1 MGANPIHVQERD
13 LKNVA
18 ATMPYQ
24 QAQIIWG
31 GPPPPPT
38 LGALQRR
45 YTAWWDQYQESLQAG
60 PGSDELEAT
69 SCRIVEA
76 LPDPVNWNDAPTPFK
91 GLVVGAV
98 QSGKTASMIGVA
110 AVALDQG
117 FRVAIVLAGL
127 KDDLRRQTARRF
139 NSQLLQQNDPI
150 EGLPGHTTRAGET
163 GPGPLGGFALNYFF
177 DANHVPTLQVQMER
191 ALRRGEP
198 CVIVVKKN
206 PTSLLAVTN
215 ALRVISLRIGSDS
228 LPVLVLDDECDE
240 ASVAAPG
247 EDRTI
252 PISIASIWQN
262 IQRTPRVAY
271 VGYTATAA
279 ASLLQDPGNE
289 LFPSHFVQ
297 ILRYPAPEDGPL
309 TYGISATDS
318 WYTGGSTYYS
328 EFGDEPGEETNFL
341 VTPAVTQADIAV
353 QPTENLSLYEAL
365 IAFFVSGAMRL
376 VLQPDRRFDNPTL
389 LPSPHS
395 MIVQT
400 STSVDDHKRWRD
412 AIRDLFLGEDMGEG
426 TVLFDDGE
434 LMQRVADEEG
444 RWKAW
449 HERFE
454 ASRRRV
460 YELRPHDAVQVPISW
475 RDVVDKLP
483 TVFRNTNLKAVN
495 SDGGQGQTLDYSP
508 RISASGAPAAPQDV
522 YVIAVGGSKL
532 SRGLTVEGLCISYYT
547 RAPNQPQED
556 TTLQA
561 SRWFGYRGPHLE
573 FCRLFTTE
581 DTYERL
587 KDIQANDFDHRM
599 RLADLMA
606 SGASLEQARIALRT
620 SPTCILTAKLGVGSI
635 HNLAFSP
642 STHLYSR
649 IEIGELAAHNETV
662 ATQLVNR
669 MRAKGA
675 VVVSGGSGG
684 SRGVLSSGW
693 SAGEVADA
701 LDAFSYTGHNPDP
714 TLYPMPEFYR
724 PADTS
729 RGTGRVLDTGNDPY
743 VAAAYLR
750 YWALQGSTPPP
761 LFNVGVTFGTMI
773 DGNTPFD
780 FSLLNRKV
788 SENGRME
795 GAWSGASRGWRGD
808 AYFDNPD
815 EELVGFSSR
824 RLEGAEGLLL
834 LHVIH
839 KDAKGRSGSGIARA
853 FHSPTFGLAIPAGG
867 PSFSVVVNY
876 AL

>member
-1 MGANPIHVQERD
+1 MGANRIHGPGRD
-13 LKNVA
+13 LTDVA
-18 ATMPYQ
+18 STMPSQ
-24 QAQIIWG
+24 RAQIIWG
-31 GPPPPPT
+31 GSPSPPT

-45 YTAWWDQYQESLQAG
+45 STSWWDQYRQSLRAG
-60 PGSDELEAT
+60 PGSEELEAT
-69 SCRIVEA
+69 SCHIVEA
-76 LPDPVNWNDAPTPFK
+76 LPDPANWNDAPTPLK

-117 FRVAIVLAGL
+117 FRIAIVLAGL

-139 NSQLLQQNDPI
+139 NSQLLQQNDPV
-150 EGLPGHTTRAGET
+150 EGLPGHTTMGGET
-163 GPGPLGGFALNYFF
+163 GPGPLGGFALNYFL

-191 ALRRGEP
+191 ALQNGEP
-198 CVIVVKKN
+198 CVIVVKKH
-206 PTSLLAVTN
+206 PRSLLAVTN
-215 ALRVISLRIGSDS
+215 ALRVISLRIGIDS

-252 PISIASIWQN
+252 PISIAGIWKSIMP
-262 IQRTPRVAY
+262 TPRVAY

-279 ASLLQDPGNE
+279 ASLLQDPENE

-309 TYGISATDS
+309 TYGLPDADS

-328 EFGDEPGEETNFL
+328 EFGEEPGEETNFL
-341 VTPAVTQADIAV
+341 VTPAVTQADISV
-353 QPTENLSLYEAL
+353 QPTENSSLYEAL

-376 VLQPDRRFDNPTL
+376 VLQPDRRFDEPAL

-395 MIVQT
+395 MMVQT
-400 STSVDDHKRWRD
+400 STSVDEHKRWRD
-412 AIRDLFLGEDMGEG
+412 AIRDLLRGEDMGEG
-426 TVLFDDGE
+426 TVLFDEKE
-434 LMQRVADEEG
+434 LMQRVTDEES

-449 HERFE
+449 HERLE
-454 ASRRRV
+454 ASRSRV
-460 YELRPHDAVQVPISW
+460 YELRPHNAVQVPINW
-475 RDVVDKLP
+475 LDVVAKLP
-483 TVFRNTNLKAVN
+483 TVFRNTSLKAVN
-495 SDGGQGQTLDYSP
+495 SDGSQGQTLDYTP
-508 RISASGAPAAPQDV
+508 RMSATGARAAPQDV

-547 RAPNQPQED
+547 RAPGHPQED

-561 SRWFGYRGPHLE
+561 SRWFGYRGSHLE

-599 RLADLMA
+599 RLADLMVR
-606 SGASLEQARIALRT
+606 GATLEQARIALRT
-620 SPTCILTAKLGVGSI
+620 SPTCILTAKLGVGSS

-642 STHLYSR
+642 STHVYSH
-649 IEIGELAAHNETV
+649 IEIGELAARNQAV
-662 ATQLVNR
+662 AAQLVNR
-669 MRAKGA
+669 IRAKGA
-675 VVVSGGSGG
+675 VVVSGGSAG
-684 SRGVLSSGW
+684 SKGVLSPGW
-693 SAGEVADA
+693 SADEVADA

-714 TLYPMPEFYR
+714 ALYPMPEFYR
-724 PADTS
+724 PADAS
-729 RGTGRVLDTGNDPY
+729 RGTGRVLDTNNDPY
-743 VAAAYLR
+743 IAAAYLR
-750 YWALQGSTPPP
+750 YWARQGPSSPP
-761 LFNVGVTFGTMI
+761 LFNVGVTFGTMN
-773 DGNTPFD
+773 DGNKLFD
-780 FSLLNRKV
+780 FPLLNRKISV
-788 SENGRME
+788 SGRME

-815 EELVGFSSR
+815 EELVGFNSR

-834 LHVIH
+834 LHVVH
-839 KDAKGRSGSGIARA
+839 KDARGRSGGGMVRA
-853 FHSPTFGLAIPAGG
+853 FHSPTLGLAIPAGG

>member
-1 MGANPIHVQERD
+1 MGTHPTHIRGRELTD
-13 LKNVA
+13 MA
-18 ATMPYQ
+18 ATIPNQ
-24 QAQIIWG
+24 PSQIIWG

-38 LGALQRR
+38 LGVLQRR
-45 YTAWWDQYQESLQAG
+45 STSWWDQYQQSLQDG
-60 PGSDELEAT
+60 PGLKELEAT

-76 LPDPVNWNDAPTPFK
+76 LPDPVNWDDAPTLFK

-98 QSGKTASMIGVA
+98 QSGKTASMIGVS

-117 FRVAIVLAGL
+117 FRIAIVLAGL
-127 KDDLRRQTARRF
+127 KDDLRHQTARRF
-139 NSQLLQQNDPI
+139 NSQLLQQNDPVD
-150 EGLPGHTTRAGET
+150 GLPGYTTMGGEI

-177 DANHVPTLQVQMER
+177 DANHVPTLQVHMER
-191 ALRRGEP
+191 ALRNGEP

-206 PTSLLAVTN
+206 PSSLVAVAN
-215 ALRVISLRIGSDS
+215 ALRVISLRIGSES

-240 ASVAAPG
+240 ASVATPDQ
-247 EDRTI
+247 DRTT
-252 PISIASIWQN
+252 PISIAGIWKN
-262 IQRTPRVAY
+262 LEATPRVAY

-279 ASLLQDPGNE
+279 ASLLQDPENE

-309 TYGISATDS
+309 TYGIPAADS
-318 WYTGGSTYYS
+318 WYTGGNTYYS
-328 EFGDEPGEETNFL
+328 EFGEEPGEGTNFL
-341 VTPAVTQADIAV
+341 VTPEVTQEDIAAP
-353 QPTENLSLYEAL
+353 PTENSSLYEAL

-376 VLQPDRRFDNPTL
+376 VLQPDRRFDDPAM

-412 AIRDLFLGEDMGEG
+412 AIRDLLLGEDMGEG
-426 TVLFDDGE
+426 TVLFDDSE
-434 LMQRVADEEG
+434 LMERVADEED

-454 ASRRRV
+454 ASRGRV
-460 YELRPHDAVQVPISW
+460 YELRPHNAVQIPIRW
-475 RDVVDKLP
+475 PDVLEKLP
-483 TVFRNTNLKAVN
+483 AVFRNTNLKAVN
-495 SDGGQGQTLDYSP
+495 SDDSEGQTLDYSP
-508 RISASGAPAAPQDV
+508 RMTVAGVPATPQDV

-547 RAPNQPQED
+547 RAPNRPQED

-599 RLADLMA
+599 RLAHLMV
-606 SGASLEQARIALRT
+606 SGATLEEARIALRT
-620 SPTCILTAKLGVGSI
+620 SPTCILTAKLGVGTN

-642 STHLYSR
+642 STHVYSHV
-649 IEIGELAAHNETV
+649 EFGELAAHNETV
-662 ATQLVNR
+662 AVELVR
-669 MRAKGA
+669 RIHAKGA
-675 VVVSGGSGG
+675 VPVLRVSGG

-693 SAGEVADA
+693 SADEVADA

-714 TLYPMPEFYR
+714 TQYPMPELYR

-729 RGTGRVLDTGNDPY
+729 RGTSRLLETDNDPY
-743 VAAAYLR
+743 IAAAYLR
-750 YWALQGSTPPP
+750 YWAVQGNPSPPS
-761 LFNVGVTFGTMI
+761 FNVGVTFGTMI

-780 FSLLNRKV
+780 FSLLNRKI
-788 SENGRME
+788 SGSGRME
-795 GAWSGASRGWRGD
+795 GAWSGASQAWKGD

-815 EELVGFSSR
+815 AELVGLSSR

-853 FHSPTFGLAIPAGG
+853 FHSPTFGVAIPAGG

>member
-1 MGANPIHVQERD
+1 MHIRGRELTD
-13 LKNVA
+13 MA
-18 ATMPYQ
+18 ATILNQPS
-24 QAQIIWG
+24 QIIWG
-31 GPPPPPT
+31 GTPPPPT
-38 LGALQRR
+38 LGVLQRR
-45 YTAWWDQYQESLQAG
+45 STSWWDQYQQSLQGG
-60 PGSDELEAT
+60 PGLKELEAT

-76 LPDPVNWNDAPTPFK
+76 LPDPVNWDDAPTLFK

-98 QSGKTASMIGVA
+98 QSGKTASMIGVS

-117 FRVAIVLAGL
+117 FRIAIVLAGL
-127 KDDLRRQTARRF
+127 KDDLRHQTARRF
-139 NSQLLQQNDPI
+139 NSQLLQQNDPVD
-150 EGLPGHTTRAGET
+150 GLPGHTTMGGEI

-191 ALRRGEP
+191 ALRNGEP

-206 PTSLLAVTN
+206 PSSLVAVAN
-215 ALRVISLRIGSDS
+215 ALRVISLRIGSES

-240 ASVAAPG
+240 ASVATPG
-247 EDRTI
+247 GDRTI
-252 PISIASIWQN
+252 PISIAGIWKN
-262 IQRTPRVAY
+262 LGATPRVAY

-279 ASLLQDPGNE
+279 ASLLQDPENE

-309 TYGISATDS
+309 TYGIPAADS
-318 WYTGGSTYYS
+318 WYTGGNTYYS
-328 EFGDEPGEETNFL
+328 EFGEEPGEGTNFL
-341 VTPAVTQADIAV
+341 VTPEVTQEDIAAP
-353 QPTENLSLYEAL
+353 PTENSSLYEAL

-376 VLQPDRRFDNPTL
+376 VLQPDRRSDDPAM

-412 AIRDLFLGEDMGEG
+412 AIRDLLLGEDMGEG
-426 TVLFDDGE
+426 TVLFDDSE
-434 LMQRVADEEG
+434 LMERVADEED

-454 ASRRRV
+454 ASRGRV
-460 YELRPHDAVQVPISW
+460 YELRPHNAVQIPIRW
-475 RDVVDKLP
+475 LDVLEKLP
-483 TVFRNTNLKAVN
+483 AVFRHTNLKAVN
-495 SDGGQGQTLDYSP
+495 SDDSEGQTLDYSP
-508 RISASGAPAAPQDV
+508 RMTVAGVPATPQDV

-547 RAPNQPQED
+547 RAPNRPQED

-599 RLADLMA
+599 RLAHLMG
-606 SGASLEQARIALRT
+606 SGATLEEARIALRT
-620 SPTCILTAKLGVGSI
+620 SPTCILTAKLGVGTS

-642 STHLYSR
+642 STHVYSHV
-649 IEIGELAAHNETV
+649 EFGELAAHNETV
-662 ATQLVNR
+662 AAELVR
-669 MRAKGA
+669 RIRAKGA
-675 VVVSGGSGG
+675 VAVLGVSGG

-693 SAGEVADA
+693 SADEVAGA

-714 TLYPMPEFYR
+714 TQYPMPEFYR

-729 RGTGRVLDTGNDPY
+729 RGTGRLLETDNDPY
-743 VAAAYLR
+743 IAAAYLR
-750 YWALQGSTPPP
+750 YWAVQGNPSPP

-780 FSLLNRKV
+780 FPLLNRKI
-788 SENGRME
+788 SESGRME
-795 GAWSGASRGWRGD
+795 GAWSGASQAWRGD

-815 EELVGFSSR
+815 AELVGLSSR

-853 FHSPTFGLAIPAGG
+853 FHSPTFGVAIPAGG